1 MITVLVGVRRHREWE
16 KQARSNWNLT
26 GDGTKQITGTFFSAQ
41 LATKQMLA
49 QGTGGSIVLIASI
62 SGSCATPGI
71 RLSAYNASKGA
82 VKMLNTA
89 LSVELAPFNIRVNA
103 ISPGFI
109 DTELLTPL
117 KEKEPRR
124 IELMNREPPLR
135 RIGNRNDLTPAIV
148 YLLSDASPY
157 TTGAEITIDG
167 GVASGRIESPY
178 I

>member
-1 MITVLVGVRRHREWE
+1 
-16 KQARSNWNLT
+16 
-26 GDGTKQITGTFFSAQ
+26 
-41 LATKQMLA
+41 MLA